1 MDIEAGTNC
10 NYDVLKIID
19 GTNEFKYCG
28 TMDNVPDDRKY
39 IESTG
44 NHRNPCFYL
53 LTLIQT
59 NLIIFG

>member
-44 NHRNPCFYL
+44 THRNL
-53 LTLIQT
+53 
-59 NLIIFG
+59 

>member
-28 TMDNVPDDRKY
+28 TMDDVPDDRKY
-39 IESTG
+39 VESTG
-44 NHRNPCFYL
+44 THRISC
-53 LTLIQT
+53 I
-59 NLIIFG
+59 